1 MSLTPFTL
9 KILLLLLSV
18 FSLFILRS
26 FSNECNTALLFLVNF
41 IRVCILKRKGTD
53 SICSVKPRWS
63 CVAWLTGPRLRFVNV
78 QWSVGNN
85 SITLQDSFPSN
96 SAPNKSFLWIF
107 PGLQNCRDSK
117 RLSTCPMFGSKLRQL
132 VAFPHYSHLMHFG
145 GQRTQ
150 EVETKRFLIRRQI
163 KMHIFGW
170 TLKCLWQTTNR
181 WFTWTQFLKVVC
193 VRVWTGLTC
202 MRLNFSGNRFF

>member
-18 FSLFILRS
+18 FSLFISRS
-26 FSNECNTALLFLVNF
+26 FFNECNTAPLFLVNF
-41 IRVCILKRKGTD
+41 LRVCILKRKGTD

-117 RLSTCPMFGSKLRQL
+117 RLNTCPMFDLKRRQL
-132 VAFPHYSHLMHFG
+132 VSFPHYSHLMHFWV
-145 GQRTQ
+145 QRTQ
-150 EVETKRFLIRRQI
+150 EVETERCLIRD
-163 KMHIFGW
+163 K
-170 TLKCLWQTTNR
+170 LKCT
-181 WFTWTQFLKVVC
+181 
-193 VRVWTGLTC
+193 
-202 MRLNFSGNRFF
+202 FSAEL